1 VPVGDHV
8 AGYSSSVVPRMVVPV
23 LVATESEIRCET
35 ANAELLTGAARR
47 GAVWSRSGR
56 VRV

>member
-1 VPVGDHV
+1 MLLVPESQKLVSGM
-8 AGYSSSVVPRMVVPV
+8 AVPV

-47 GAVWSRSGR
+47 GAVWSRSDR